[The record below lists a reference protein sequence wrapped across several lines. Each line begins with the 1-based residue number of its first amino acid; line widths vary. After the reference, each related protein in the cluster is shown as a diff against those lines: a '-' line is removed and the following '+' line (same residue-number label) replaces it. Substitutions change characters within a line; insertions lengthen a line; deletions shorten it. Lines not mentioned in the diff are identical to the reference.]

1 MCPLSTPTHSKFDWK
16 STPFLVKKK
25 IIEQLSPRSIGT
37 LALTSRECYYLTDKY
52 RHLHIVDSL
61 SINLSISNDG
71 SFKATIFEGEDFDD
85 ERSKDEFCIFDR
97 NASTHLALTFE
108 HSPETIIF
116 EEKLCELIE
125 FLKHVHAIGT
135 IELDIQCCETSED
148 AMKCFDI
155 IWCELGRGLES
166 AQKIILHRFP
176 NSLLT
181 SLFKSI
187 QKCDSLALLS
197 CRRSISD
204 SIDSTSLLSAAK
216 FLPPLKRFVCDYLIR
231 PNDSLLQILSTK
243 FDDLELLYIFGI
255 SEKTIESFLRS
266 ASISHNCRIIFSFSE
281 GFYQWSRIEKAIRS
295 SSKWIEKLPINTLP
309 AAYSAIRG
317 DSNILIGLVKPYRA
331 LL

>member
-1 MCPLSTPTHSKFDWK
+1 MCPLSTPTHSKFDWNT
-16 STPFLVKKK
+16 TPFLIKKK
-25 IIEQLSPRSIGT
+25 IIENLSPRSAGIFS
-37 LALTSRECYYLTDKY
+37 AVSRECYYLTQKY

-61 SINLSISNDG
+61 SINLAITKNG
-71 SFKATIFEGEDFDD
+71 NFKATIFEGEDFDD
-85 ERSKDEFCIFDR
+85 ERSKNDCIFDR

-108 HSPETIIF
+108 NSPETIIF
-116 EEKLCELIE
+116 EEKIAELIE

-135 IELDIQCCETSED
+135 IEIDIQCDETSAA
-148 AMKCFDI
+148 AMECLGY
-155 IWCELGRGLES
+155 IWKELGSGLES

-176 NSLLT
+176 NSLLS

-187 QKCDSLALLS
+187 QRCDSLALLS

-204 SIDSTSLLSAAK
+204 SIDSTSLLTAAK

-231 PNDSLLQILSTK
+231 PNDALLQILSPK

-266 ASISHNCRIIFSFSE
+266 TSISHNSRLIFSFSE
-281 GFYQWSRIEKAIRS
+281 GFYQWARIEKAIRN

-317 DSNILIGLVKPYRA
+317 DSNILIGLIKPYRA